1 MCNTIFWAAIAA
13 VALLQVG
20 IAEWASS
27 HKGALEAQ
35 ASTQIE
41 NVDVDPFQ
49 MMLNAR
55 NLPGGEFEDF
65 SLVFLSPVTHQQLSA
80 NP

>member
-1 MCNTIFWAAIAA
+1 MRNTIFWTAIAA
-13 VALLQVG
+13 AALLQVG
-20 IAEWASS
+20 IVERANS
-27 HKGALEAQ
+27 HKGTLEAQ

-41 NVDVDPFQ
+41 NVDPFQ
-49 MMLNAR
+49 MMLNSG

>member
-1 MCNTIFWAAIAA
+1 MRNTIFWTAIAA
-13 VALLQVG
+13 AALLQVG
-20 IAEWASS
+20 IVERANS

-41 NVDVDPFQ
+41 NVDPFQ
-49 MMLNAR
+49 MMLNAS
-55 NLPGGEFEDF
+55 NLPSEEFEDF
-65 SLVFLSPVTHQQLSA
+65 SLVFPSQLAHRRIPA

>member
-1 MCNTIFWAAIAA
+1 MRITIFSAAIAA
-13 VALLQVG
+13 IALLQVG
-20 IAEWASS
+20 FAEWASS

-41 NVDVDPFQ
+41 NVDPFQ
-49 MMLNAR
+49 MMLNAS
-55 NLPGGEFEDF
+55 NLPSEEFEDF
-65 SLVFLSPVTHQQLSA
+65 SLVFPSQLAHRRIPA